1 MINIIRMISVFLFF
15 LLLSS
20 GGSAEVKVDEG
31 YVKAEEGVRLFY
43 QKIGNG
49 PDTIVI
55 PLGFIMFDDFKQLAN
70 KNRTLI
76 FYDMRNRGHS
86 DAVSDPE
93 KLTIHNDVKDLEK
106 IRQHFGIKKFSAIG
120 YSYLGMMVVLYAM
133 DHPENIDRIV
143 QIGPVPIKFG
153 TEYPKELTAN
163 DEKPVLDQA
172 EVDKLLKLREE
183 KYHIN
188 NPKDYCEKQWLVTR
202 FRLVGNPA
210 NVDKLG
216 KSNCDMPNEWP
227 VNFEKHLQHHFGSV
241 QKLDIAKEKVA
252 KVSTPVLTIHGT
264 KDRNAP
270 YGSGRE
276 WASTLPNARLI
287 SVKGAAHQA
296 WVEAPDLIFSA
307 IDTFLKG
314 DWPKAAEKGVGGQGS
329 GVGSW

>member
-1 MINIIRMISVFLFF
+1 MINIRRMLSVFLFF
-15 LLLSS
+15 LFLASA
-20 GGSAEVKVDEG
+20 GSAEVKVDEG
-31 YVKAEEGVRLFY
+31 YVTAEDGVRLFY
-43 QKIGNG
+43 QKVGNG

-55 PLGFIMFDDFKQLAN
+55 PLGFIMFDDFKQLAA

-76 FYDMRNRGHS
+76 FYDMRNRGRS
-86 DAVSDPE
+86 DSVKDVE
-93 KLTIHNDVKDLEK
+93 KLTIHHDVRDLEK
-106 IRQHFGIKKFSAIG
+106 IRQYFGLKKFSAIG

-133 DHPENIDRIV
+133 DHPESIDRIV

-202 FRLVGNPA
+202 FRLVGNRA

-216 KSNCDMPNEWP
+216 KSNCDLPNEWP

-241 QKLDIAKEKVA
+241 QKLDISKERVA
-252 KVSTPVLTIHGT
+252 KVSAPVLTIHGT

-270 YGSGRE
+270 YGGGRE

-287 SVKGAAHQA
+287 TVKGAAHQS

-314 DWPKAAEKGVGGQGS
+314 DWPKAAESVVGGR
-329 GVGSW
+329 